1 MSEEI
6 CRLKFSKN
14 SRARIREKKKQKKN
28 ETKRKEAWTSLTW
41 TPPNIWKQ
49 KLVLCGLFQNV
60 LSFLKIVETGN
71 KKEEKNTETNEYRN
85 THDPF

>member
-28 ETKRKEAWTSLTW
+28 ETKRKEA
-41 TPPNIWKQ
+41 
-49 KLVLCGLFQNV
+49 
-60 LSFLKIVETGN
+60 
-71 KKEEKNTETNEYRN
+71 
-85 THDPF
+85 